1 MYSRA
6 FVSLVKKKAVQVQGK
21 DVDSTPE
28 GGCPSCGDTPYGL
41 MINCSGCA
49 RQYHSSCVPNGQKVG
64 KGLGATVF
72 LCSKCS
78 SNEG

>member
-1 MYSRA
+1 
-6 FVSLVKKKAVQVQGK
+6 V
-21 DVDSTPE
+21 
-28 GGCPSCGDTPYGL
+28 CPSCGDTPYGL

-49 RQYHSSCVPNGQKVG
+49 RQYHSSCVPDGQKVG

-72 LCSKCS
+72 LCSKCR